1 MVIVNDAREYPAG
14 VPSWIDVETP
24 HPYGAMEF
32 YGTLF
37 GWRFHDAVPPG
48 APGSYLVATLDGHD
62 VAAISPTVEVENV
75 PAVWNT
81 YIATRSADTAV
92 AAVAAAGGAL
102 LSGPVDA
109 GQGGRWA
116 EFADPDGAVF
126 RVWQARRRLG
136 AQLVNAPGTWNFSVL
151 ITPTPASGIRFYGDV
166 FGWEVDADLGAAMVR
181 LPGYGDHLAATVDP
195 DIRERQAFAPPGF
208 ADVVAG
214 IEEGAAPARWE
225 VRFAVE
231 DRDAS
236 AALAETSG
244 GTVLASAEDA
254 WTRSA
259 LIRDPHGAE
268 FTVSQFAPQ

>member
-1 MVIVNDAREYPAG
+1 MVTVNDAREYPAG

-24 HPYGAMEF
+24 HPYDAMEF

-62 VAAISPTVEVENV
+62 VAAISPTTEGES
-75 PAVWNT
+75 AVWNS
-81 YIATRSADTAV
+81 YVATRSADTAV
-92 AAVAAAGGAL
+92 ATVVAAGGVVR
-102 LSGPVDA
+102 SGPVDA

-136 AQLVNAPGTWNFSVL
+136 AQLVNEPGTWNFSVL
-151 ITPTPASGIRFYGDV
+151 ITPRPESGIRFYADV
-166 FGWEVDADLGAAMVR
+166 FGWEVDPALGAGMAR
-181 LPGYGDHLAATVDP
+181 LPGYGDHLASTVDP

-208 ADVVAG
+208 PDVVAG
-214 IEEGAAPARWE
+214 IEQGDAPARWE
-225 VRFAVE
+225 VRFSVE
-231 DRDAS
+231 DRDDA
-236 AALAETSG
+236 AALAETAG
-244 GTVLASAEDA
+244 GVVLSSAEDA

-259 LIRDPHGAE
+259 LIRDPHGAT
-268 FTVSQFAPQ
+268 FTLSQFAPQ